1 MIIIGLDV
9 ATTTGATVFADG
21 KYLATSFTAASP
33 YKQKSKQERMAEA
46 LGAKV
51 SSLDATLTGAV
62 VDDFERRLWI
72 FFIETIEKHGPISA
86 VAIEKPLVPNHER
99 KKTVIDTSSEWAGK
113 AVRKEIVA
121 GKDRKSTRLKSRY

>member
-1 MIIIGLDV
+1 
-9 ATTTGATVFADG
+9 
-21 KYLATSFTAASP
+21 
-33 YKQKSKQERMAEA
+33 MAEA

-121 GKDRKSTRLKSRY
+121 GTKQATNTRLKTPGGTARKTLSAPNNPWRNHKQTTLKKDFTRQRRPRPTPTKTT